1 MNVPRK
7 KLTVAGAL
15 LLAFLVLCY
24 TAFHWVIR
32 SEGFRTRLQSELNKR
47 TGYEVRIDDL
57 RLSPWLSLTA
67 SGVIV
72 SKNGAVL
79 FQGKRIVCFLS
90 SLDLFYGRISRLSL
104 ESPRLHLSLQDI
116 FSSSN
121 KSSPNLTIGTL
132 NIDDG
137 EIVLET
143 GHGEPVALRSIF
155 VNARNVSL
163 SGDIGLQLRTYVPA
177 VNGTVALSVSGG
189 AAEKQAKIAVEQAEE
204 KSPVRLL
211 PKMGAEKTVL
221 EARFDIKKKENGVY
235 EVKGSGR
242 ADEFRLGPERIQGQI
257 DSQFVLD
264 AKLKSLLFS
273 LDLKMSRFPAK
284 LLPVEIP
291 LNPGPVSATLEGDYA
306 AAQNILTLRKISAVS
321 GIGVLAGGGAVAL
334 GEKPARLTAGL
345 RLREIALDSLK
356 PLMPE
361 PLRAFTY
368 TGKLA
373 ADLNLSGAYD
383 DPMVTGLAWNDGAKV
398 AGENISL
405 AQLSSKIPFQWARS
419 SLRVKAGQFQVKDLV
434 VGRKG
439 KTQFKVQEASLA
451 GDVVKEPLKPLG
463 MTAEFQILEGRFA
476 TTDESKMGEHLNV
489 QGQIDS
495 QFVLD
500 AKLKSLLFS
509 LDLKMSRFPAK
520 LLPVEI
526 PLNPGPVSA
535 TLEGDYAAAQNIL
548 TLRKISAV
556 SGIGVLAGGGA
567 VALGEK
573 PARLTA
579 GLRLREIALDSL
591 KPLMP
596 EPLRAFTYTGKLA
609 ADLNL
614 SGAYDDPMV
623 TGLAWNDG
631 AKVAGEN
638 ISLAQLSSKIPFQ
651 WARSSLRVKAG
662 QFQVKDLVVGRKG
675 KTQFK
680 VQEASLAGDVV
691 KEPLKPL
698 GMTAEFQ
705 ILEGRFATT
714 DESKMGEHL
723 NFKGRLTCQDC
734 TGDAVFKGEARVE
747 SLELLWNKFFGDFKD
762 RKSVIEVDGNY
773 RREEDDLRLDQLRV
787 SLASIGHLDLRGSV
801 QHLLAKPEFSLEI
814 HTDNLLPAGFY
825 NFFIRDTF
833 KANHPILGQIGV
845 AGKSSLAIRTQGSLE
860 AFTVEGK
867 LSLQQGEIQER
878 SGSWRVGPVALDL
891 PLKVR
896 FPQAANENPGEATPV
911 GKLSVREVKA
921 GSTTIPEISAPVILW
936 NNSLRFPEPIRIS
949 LFGGRCMIEKLA
961 WKDVI
966 NAPAD
971 LSFSLGLDDLRLL
984 ELTEA
989 LGWHRFGGSLSG
1001 SIPEVRWTGDS
1012 LKSEGAITLNMF
1024 GGRVA
1029 IRGMEIGQPLSPV
1042 RSIKMNARVEGL
1054 DLEQASETFEFG
1066 RISGVLA
1073 GTIEDLVFTQGQ
1085 PAEFRAGIQTV
1096 DTPGV
1101 SQWISVEALNK
1112 ITVLSSGNEAGSI
1125 YGGIAG
1131 FFDFFRYSKLG
1142 FKTALKNDKMILR
1155 GVETRNGQEYLVVG
1169 TLLPPTVN
1177 IVSHTQE
1184 IGFRELL
1191 RRLER
1196 VQKSGSSKSS
1206 ARP

>member
-1 MNVPRK
+1 MYRQTRAVNVPRK
-7 KLTVAGAL
+7 RLTVAGAL

-24 TAFHWVIR
+24 AALHWVIR

-57 RLSPWLSLTA
+57 RLSPWLSFDA
-67 SGVIV
+67 SGFIV

-79 FQGKRIVCFLS
+79 FQGKRIACFLS
-90 SLDLFYGRISRLSL
+90 PFDLFYGRISRLSL

-116 FSSSN
+116 FSPSD

-137 EIVLET
+137 GIVLET

-163 SGDIGLQLRTYVPA
+163 GGDIGLQLRTYVPA
-177 VNGTVALSVSGG
+177 VNGTVALSISGG

-242 ADEFRLGPERIQGQI
+242 ADEFRLGPERIKGQF
-257 DSQFVLD
+257 DSQFALD

-273 LDLKMSRFPAK
+273 LDLKMPHFPAK

-291 LNPGPVSATLEGDYA
+291 LNPGPVSATLGGDYA
-306 AAQNILTLRKISAVS
+306 AARNILTLRKISAAS

-334 GEKPARLTAGL
+334 GEKPARLTAGF

-405 AQLSSKIPFQWARS
+405 TQLSSKIPFQWARS
-419 SLRVKAGQFQVKDLV
+419 SLHVKAGRFQVKDLV

-439 KTQFKVQEASLA
+439 ETQFKVQEASLA

-476 TTDESKMGEHLNV
+476 ATDESKMGEHLNV
-489 QGQIDS
+489 
-495 QFVLD
+495 
-500 AKLKSLLFS
+500 
-509 LDLKMSRFPAK
+509 
-520 LLPVEI
+520 
-526 PLNPGPVSA
+526 
-535 TLEGDYAAAQNIL
+535 
-548 TLRKISAV
+548 
-556 SGIGVLAGGGA
+556 
-567 VALGEK
+567 
-573 PARLTA
+573 
-579 GLRLREIALDSL
+579 
-591 KPLMP
+591 
-596 EPLRAFTYTGKLA
+596 
-609 ADLNL
+609 
-614 SGAYDDPMV
+614 
-623 TGLAWNDG
+623 
-631 AKVAGEN
+631 
-638 ISLAQLSSKIPFQ
+638 
-651 WARSSLRVKAG
+651 
-662 QFQVKDLVVGRKG
+662 
-675 KTQFK
+675 
-680 VQEASLAGDVV
+680 
-691 KEPLKPL
+691 
-698 GMTAEFQ
+698 
-705 ILEGRFATT
+705 
-714 DESKMGEHL
+714 
-723 NFKGRLTCQDC
+723 KGRLTCQDC

-762 RKSVIEVDGNY
+762 QKPVIEVGGNY
-773 RREEDDLRLDQLRV
+773 RREGDDLRLDQLRV
-787 SLASIGHLDLRGSV
+787 SLASVGHLDLRGSV

-814 HTDNLLPAGFY
+814 RTDNLLPAGFY

-867 LSLQQGEIQER
+867 LNLQQGEIQER

-896 FPQAANENPGEATPV
+896 FPRAANENPGEATPV
-911 GKLSVREVKA
+911 GKLSVREIKA
-921 GSTTIPEISAPVILW
+921 ASTTIPEISAPVILW

-949 LFGGRCMIEKLA
+949 LFGGRGMIEKLA

-1001 SIPEVRWTGDS
+1001 SIPEVHWTGDS

-1029 IRGMEIGQPLSPV
+1029 IRGMEIEQPLSPV

-1073 GTIEDLVFTQGQ
+1073 GTIEDLVFSQGQ

-1142 FKTALKNDKMILR
+1142 FKAALKNDKMILR

>member
-242 ADEFRLGPERIQGQI
+242 ADEFRLGPERI
-257 DSQFVLD
+257 
-264 AKLKSLLFS
+264 
-273 LDLKMSRFPAK
+273 
-284 LLPVEIP
+284 
-291 LNPGPVSATLEGDYA
+291 
-306 AAQNILTLRKISAVS
+306 
-321 GIGVLAGGGAVAL
+321 
-334 GEKPARLTAGL
+334 
-345 RLREIALDSLK
+345 
-356 PLMPE
+356 
-361 PLRAFTY
+361 
-368 TGKLA
+368 
-373 ADLNLSGAYD
+373 
-383 DPMVTGLAWNDGAKV
+383 
-398 AGENISL
+398 
-405 AQLSSKIPFQWARS
+405 
-419 SLRVKAGQFQVKDLV
+419 
-434 VGRKG
+434 
-439 KTQFKVQEASLA
+439 
-451 GDVVKEPLKPLG
+451 
-463 MTAEFQILEGRFA
+463 
-476 TTDESKMGEHLNV
+476 

>member
-1 MNVPRK
+1 VNVPRK

-242 ADEFRLGPERIQGQI
+242 ADEFRLGPERI
-257 DSQFVLD
+257 
-264 AKLKSLLFS
+264 
-273 LDLKMSRFPAK
+273 
-284 LLPVEIP
+284 
-291 LNPGPVSATLEGDYA
+291 
-306 AAQNILTLRKISAVS
+306 
-321 GIGVLAGGGAVAL
+321 
-334 GEKPARLTAGL
+334 
-345 RLREIALDSLK
+345 
-356 PLMPE
+356 
-361 PLRAFTY
+361 
-368 TGKLA
+368 
-373 ADLNLSGAYD
+373 
-383 DPMVTGLAWNDGAKV
+383 
-398 AGENISL
+398 
-405 AQLSSKIPFQWARS
+405 
-419 SLRVKAGQFQVKDLV
+419 
-434 VGRKG
+434 
-439 KTQFKVQEASLA
+439 
-451 GDVVKEPLKPLG
+451 
-463 MTAEFQILEGRFA
+463 
-476 TTDESKMGEHLNV
+476 

>member
-1 MNVPRK
+1 MYRQTRAVNVPRK

-242 ADEFRLGPERIQGQI
+242 ADEFRLGPERI
-257 DSQFVLD
+257 
-264 AKLKSLLFS
+264 
-273 LDLKMSRFPAK
+273 
-284 LLPVEIP
+284 
-291 LNPGPVSATLEGDYA
+291 
-306 AAQNILTLRKISAVS
+306 
-321 GIGVLAGGGAVAL
+321 
-334 GEKPARLTAGL
+334 
-345 RLREIALDSLK
+345 
-356 PLMPE
+356 
-361 PLRAFTY
+361 
-368 TGKLA
+368 
-373 ADLNLSGAYD
+373 
-383 DPMVTGLAWNDGAKV
+383 
-398 AGENISL
+398 
-405 AQLSSKIPFQWARS
+405 
-419 SLRVKAGQFQVKDLV
+419 
-434 VGRKG
+434 
-439 KTQFKVQEASLA
+439 
-451 GDVVKEPLKPLG
+451 
-463 MTAEFQILEGRFA
+463 
-476 TTDESKMGEHLNV
+476 

>member
-1 MNVPRK
+1 MYRQTRAVNVTRK
-7 KLTVAGAL
+7 RLTVAGAL

-24 TAFHWVIR
+24 AALHWVIR

-57 RLSPWLSLTA
+57 RLSPWLSLAA

-72 SKNGAVL
+72 AKNGAVL

-90 SLDLFYGRISRLSL
+90 PLDLFYGRISRLSL

-116 FSSSN
+116 FSSSD
-121 KSSPNLTIGTL
+121 KSPPNLTIGTL
-132 NIDDG
+132 NIDAG

-155 VNARNVSL
+155 VNAQHISL
-163 SGDIGLQLRTYVPA
+163 GGDIGLQLRAYVPA
-177 VNGTVALSVSGG
+177 VNGTVALSISGG

-204 KSPVRLL
+204 KSPGRLL

-235 EVKGSGR
+235 EVQGSGR
-242 ADEFRLGPERIQGQI
+242 ADEFRLGPESIRGQF
-257 DSQFVLD
+257 DSQFALD

-273 LDLKMSRFPAK
+273 LDLKMPRFPAK

-291 LNPGPVSATLEGDYA
+291 LNPGPVSATLGGDYA
-306 AAQNILTLRKISAVS
+306 AARNILTLRKISAVS

-334 GEKPARLTAGL
+334 GEKPARLTAEL

-383 DPMVTGLAWNDGAKV
+383 DPMVAGLAWNDGAKV
-398 AGENISL
+398 AGEKISL

-419 SLRVKAGQFQVKDLV
+419 SLHIKAGRFQVKDLV

-439 KTQFKVQEASLA
+439 ETQFKVQEASLA

-476 TTDESKMGEHLNV
+476 ATGESKAGEHLNV
-489 QGQIDS
+489 
-495 QFVLD
+495 
-500 AKLKSLLFS
+500 
-509 LDLKMSRFPAK
+509 
-520 LLPVEI
+520 
-526 PLNPGPVSA
+526 
-535 TLEGDYAAAQNIL
+535 
-548 TLRKISAV
+548 
-556 SGIGVLAGGGA
+556 
-567 VALGEK
+567 
-573 PARLTA
+573 
-579 GLRLREIALDSL
+579 
-591 KPLMP
+591 
-596 EPLRAFTYTGKLA
+596 
-609 ADLNL
+609 
-614 SGAYDDPMV
+614 
-623 TGLAWNDG
+623 
-631 AKVAGEN
+631 
-638 ISLAQLSSKIPFQ
+638 
-651 WARSSLRVKAG
+651 
-662 QFQVKDLVVGRKG
+662 
-675 KTQFK
+675 
-680 VQEASLAGDVV
+680 
-691 KEPLKPL
+691 
-698 GMTAEFQ
+698 
-705 ILEGRFATT
+705 
-714 DESKMGEHL
+714 
-723 NFKGRLTCQDC
+723 KGRLTCQDC

-762 RKSVIEVDGNY
+762 QKPVIEVGGNY
-773 RREEDDLRLDQLRV
+773 RREGDDLRLDQLRV
-787 SLASIGHLDLRGSV
+787 SLASVGHLDLRGSV

-814 HTDNLLPAGFY
+814 RTDNLLPTGFY

-833 KANHPILGQIGV
+833 KANHPILGQIGI

-867 LSLQQGEIQER
+867 LNLQQGEIQER

-896 FPQAANENPGEATPV
+896 FPRAANENPGEATPV
-911 GKLSVREVKA
+911 GKLLVREIKA
-921 GSTTIPEISAPVILW
+921 ASTTIPEISAPVILW

-949 LFGGRCMIEKLA
+949 LFGGRGMIEKLA

-1029 IRGMEIGQPLSPV
+1029 IREMEIEQPLSPV

-1073 GTIEDLVFTQGQ
+1073 GTIEDLVFSQGQ

-1142 FKTALKNDKMILR
+1142 FKAALKNDKMILR

>member
-1 MNVPRK
+1 VNIPRK
-7 KLTVAGAL
+7 RLTVAGAL

-24 TAFHWVIR
+24 AALHWVIR

-57 RLSPWLSLTA
+57 RLSPWLSLDA

-79 FQGKRIVCFLS
+79 LQGKRIACFLS
-90 SLDLFYGRISRLSL
+90 PFDLFYRRISRLSL

-116 FSSSN
+116 FSSSD

-163 SGDIGLQLRTYVPA
+163 GGEIGLQLRTYVPA
-177 VNGTVALSVSGG
+177 VDGTVALSISGG
-189 AAEKQAKIAVEQAEE
+189 AAEKQAKIAVEQAGK
-204 KSPVRLL
+204 KSPGRLL

-242 ADEFRLGPERIQGQI
+242 ADEFRLGPESIRGQF
-257 DSQFVLD
+257 DSQFALD

-273 LDLKMSRFPAK
+273 LDLKMPHFPAK

-291 LNPGPVSATLEGDYA
+291 LNPGPVSATLGGDYA
-306 AAQNILTLRKISAVS
+306 AARNILTLRKISAAS
-321 GIGVLAGGGAVAL
+321 GIGVLAGEGAVAL
-334 GEKPARLTAGL
+334 GEKPARLTAGF

-419 SLRVKAGQFQVKDLV
+419 SLRVKAGRLQVKDLV

-439 KTQFKVQEASLA
+439 ETQFKAQEASLA

-476 TTDESKMGEHLNV
+476 ATDESKMGEHLNV
-489 QGQIDS
+489 
-495 QFVLD
+495 
-500 AKLKSLLFS
+500 
-509 LDLKMSRFPAK
+509 
-520 LLPVEI
+520 
-526 PLNPGPVSA
+526 
-535 TLEGDYAAAQNIL
+535 
-548 TLRKISAV
+548 
-556 SGIGVLAGGGA
+556 
-567 VALGEK
+567 
-573 PARLTA
+573 
-579 GLRLREIALDSL
+579 
-591 KPLMP
+591 
-596 EPLRAFTYTGKLA
+596 
-609 ADLNL
+609 
-614 SGAYDDPMV
+614 
-623 TGLAWNDG
+623 
-631 AKVAGEN
+631 
-638 ISLAQLSSKIPFQ
+638 
-651 WARSSLRVKAG
+651 
-662 QFQVKDLVVGRKG
+662 KG
-675 KTQFK
+675 
-680 VQEASLAGDVV
+680 S
-691 KEPLKPL
+691 
-698 GMTAEFQ
+698 
-705 ILEGRFATT
+705 
-714 DESKMGEHL
+714 
-723 NFKGRLTCQDC
+723 LTCQDC
-734 TGDAVFKGEARVE
+734 TGDAVFKSEARVE

-762 RKSVIEVDGNY
+762 RKPVIEVGGNY
-773 RREEDDLRLDQLRV
+773 RREGDDLRLDQLRV
-787 SLASIGHLDLRGSV
+787 SLASVGHLDLRGSV

-814 HTDNLLPAGFY
+814 RTDNLLPAGFY

-867 LSLQQGEIQER
+867 LNLQQGEIQER

-896 FPQAANENPGEATPV
+896 FPRAANENPGEATPV
-911 GKLSVREVKA
+911 GKLSVREIKA
-921 GSTTIPEISAPVILW
+921 ASTTIPEISAPVILW

-949 LFGGRCMIEKLA
+949 LFGGRGMIEKLA

-1029 IRGMEIGQPLSPV
+1029 IRGMEIEQPLSPV

-1073 GTIEDLVFTQGQ
+1073 GTIEDLVFSQGQ

-1096 DTPGV
+1096 DTPGI

-1142 FKTALKNDKMILR
+1142 FKAALKNDKMILR

>member
-1 MNVPRK
+1 MNIPRK
-7 KLTVAGAL
+7 RLTVAGAL

-24 TAFHWVIR
+24 AALHWVIR

-57 RLSPWLSLTA
+57 RLSPWLSLDA

-79 FQGKRIVCFLS
+79 LQGKRIACFLS
-90 SLDLFYGRISRLSL
+90 PFDLFYRRISRLSL

-116 FSSSN
+116 FSSSD

-163 SGDIGLQLRTYVPA
+163 GGEIGLQLRTYVPA
-177 VNGTVALSVSGG
+177 VDGTVALSISGG
-189 AAEKQAKIAVEQAEE
+189 AAEKQAKIAVEQAGK
-204 KSPVRLL
+204 KSPGRLL

-242 ADEFRLGPERIQGQI
+242 ADEFRLGPESIRGQF
-257 DSQFVLD
+257 DSQFALD

-273 LDLKMSRFPAK
+273 LDLKMPHFPAK

-291 LNPGPVSATLEGDYA
+291 LNPGPVSATLGGDYA
-306 AAQNILTLRKISAVS
+306 AARNILTLRKISAAS
-321 GIGVLAGGGAVAL
+321 GIGVLAGEGAVAL
-334 GEKPARLTAGL
+334 GEKPARLTAGF

-419 SLRVKAGQFQVKDLV
+419 SLRVKAGRLQVKDLV

-439 KTQFKVQEASLA
+439 ETQFKAQEASLA

-476 TTDESKMGEHLNV
+476 ATDESKMGEHLNV
-489 QGQIDS
+489 
-495 QFVLD
+495 
-500 AKLKSLLFS
+500 
-509 LDLKMSRFPAK
+509 
-520 LLPVEI
+520 
-526 PLNPGPVSA
+526 
-535 TLEGDYAAAQNIL
+535 
-548 TLRKISAV
+548 
-556 SGIGVLAGGGA
+556 
-567 VALGEK
+567 
-573 PARLTA
+573 
-579 GLRLREIALDSL
+579 
-591 KPLMP
+591 
-596 EPLRAFTYTGKLA
+596 
-609 ADLNL
+609 
-614 SGAYDDPMV
+614 
-623 TGLAWNDG
+623 
-631 AKVAGEN
+631 
-638 ISLAQLSSKIPFQ
+638 
-651 WARSSLRVKAG
+651 
-662 QFQVKDLVVGRKG
+662 KG
-675 KTQFK
+675 
-680 VQEASLAGDVV
+680 S
-691 KEPLKPL
+691 
-698 GMTAEFQ
+698 
-705 ILEGRFATT
+705 
-714 DESKMGEHL
+714 
-723 NFKGRLTCQDC
+723 LTCQDC
-734 TGDAVFKGEARVE
+734 TGDAVFKSEARVE

-762 RKSVIEVDGNY
+762 RKPVIEVGGNY
-773 RREEDDLRLDQLRV
+773 RREGDDLRLDQLRV
-787 SLASIGHLDLRGSV
+787 SLASVGHLDLRGSV

-814 HTDNLLPAGFY
+814 RTDNLLPAGFY

-867 LSLQQGEIQER
+867 LNLQQGEIQER

-896 FPQAANENPGEATPV
+896 FPRAANENPGEATPV
-911 GKLSVREVKA
+911 GKLSVREIKA
-921 GSTTIPEISAPVILW
+921 ASTTIPEISAPVILW

-949 LFGGRCMIEKLA
+949 LFGGRGMIEKLA

-1029 IRGMEIGQPLSPV
+1029 IRGMEIEQPLSPV

-1073 GTIEDLVFTQGQ
+1073 GTIEDLVFSQGQ

-1096 DTPGV
+1096 DTPGI

-1142 FKTALKNDKMILR
+1142 FKAALKNDKMILR

>member
-476 TTDESKMGEHLNV
+476 TTDESKMGEHLN
-489 QGQIDS
+489 
-495 QFVLD
+495 
-500 AKLKSLLFS
+500 
-509 LDLKMSRFPAK
+509 
-520 LLPVEI
+520 
-526 PLNPGPVSA
+526 
-535 TLEGDYAAAQNIL
+535 
-548 TLRKISAV
+548 
-556 SGIGVLAGGGA
+556 
-567 VALGEK
+567 
-573 PARLTA
+573 
-579 GLRLREIALDSL
+579 
-591 KPLMP
+591 
-596 EPLRAFTYTGKLA
+596 
-609 ADLNL
+609 
-614 SGAYDDPMV
+614 
-623 TGLAWNDG
+623 
-631 AKVAGEN
+631 
-638 ISLAQLSSKIPFQ
+638 
-651 WARSSLRVKAG
+651 
-662 QFQVKDLVVGRKG
+662 
-675 KTQFK
+675 
-680 VQEASLAGDVV
+680 
-691 KEPLKPL
+691 
-698 GMTAEFQ
+698 
-705 ILEGRFATT
+705 
-714 DESKMGEHL
+714 
-723 NFKGRLTCQDC
+723 FKGRLTCQDC

-814 HTDNLLPAGFY
+814 RTDNLLPAGFY